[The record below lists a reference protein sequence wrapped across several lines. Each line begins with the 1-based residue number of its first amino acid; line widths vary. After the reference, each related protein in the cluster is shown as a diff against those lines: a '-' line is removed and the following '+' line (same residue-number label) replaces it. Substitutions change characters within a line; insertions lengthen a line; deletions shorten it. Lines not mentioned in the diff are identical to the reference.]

1 MAGKDWKLFPG
12 ERLDDLQADGLKI
25 IQRPDRF
32 CFGTDSVLLAY
43 FARRVRAKRVLDLC
57 AGNGAVGLL
66 LMAHCLGIE
75 MTFLEL
81 QQENCDMLA
90 RTLAG
95 NGLEAHIVQ
104 ADARELPKYK
114 ALRNYELIVCNPP
127 YWPDDGRAMPENL
140 AQRLARFES
149 GMTLETC
156 IALSVACL
164 CPQGA
169 LDLVLPAQRAAEA
182 IIAMGKAGLSP
193 KRVRAVQARAGKD
206 PSLVLLEGT
215 RGGGKDAV
223 WQAPLILYDAQGKYS
238 PEMAEIYGLE

>member
-1 MAGKDWKLFPG
+1 MADEDWQLLPG

-25 IQRPDRF
+25 IQRPGRF
-32 CFGTDSVLLAY
+32 CFGTDSVLLAH
-43 FARRVRAKRVLDLC
+43 FARRMRAKRVLDLC

-66 LMAHCLGIE
+66 LMAHCPGVE

-95 NGLEAHIVQ
+95 NGLKAHIVK
-104 ADARELPKYK
+104 ADARELPAYK

-127 YWPDDGRAMPENL
+127 YWPDDGRAMPEDP

-149 GMTLETC
+149 GMTLEAC
-156 IALSVACL
+156 IALAAACL
-164 CPQGA
+164 CPRGA

-193 KRVRAVQARAGKD
+193 KRVRIVQARVGRD

-223 WQAPLILYDAQGKYS
+223 WQAPLILYDAQGNYT
-238 PEMAEIYGLE
+238 PEMVKIYGSE